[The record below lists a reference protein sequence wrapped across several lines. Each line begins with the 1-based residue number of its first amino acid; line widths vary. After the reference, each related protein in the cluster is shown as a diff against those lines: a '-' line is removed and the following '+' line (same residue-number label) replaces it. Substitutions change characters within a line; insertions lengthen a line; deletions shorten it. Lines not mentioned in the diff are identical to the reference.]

1 MSDYFSLKGPV
12 LKLDGQLVL
21 LIPLAAG
28 GDEFITC
35 SRGIGVVEGEF
46 LKVVIKDW
54 LAQHLK
60 IYEGSIVC
68 VDNENGKFNI
78 TPEPPVTN

>member
-1 MSDYFSLKGPV
+1 MSEYFSLKGPV
-12 LKLDGQLVL
+12 LKVDGQLVL

-35 SRGIGVVEGEF
+35 SRGIGFIEGEF
-46 LKVVIKDW
+46 LKIVIQDW
-54 LAQHLK
+54 LAERLK
-60 IYEGSIVC
+60 IYEGSLVY

-78 TPEPPVTN
+78 TPIPPTAH